1 MSVLKNLKNH
11 IDKKNEL
18 SKLVDTEN
26 ENIRNLVSTLTMK
39 DVENLSY
46 EEMKSLYNSI
56 HYLST
61 FDAIRDAFVV
71 MMESKKALIY
81 PEINNAY
88 RYPMLNSLNL
98 PKDIIK
104 KLDETL
110 SRMRVGDYIMTGSSL
125 WRPLRDY
132 VECLVPL
139 GIVERYYELICPEI
153 DDEDDWDYKEIVSET
168 NLDLHKKVWKMYAK
182 LKDINDV
189 YEKGKLYEEINKL
202 EVDGYGCICMCDY
215 EITNL
220 EEFEKTEKNVRYKVI
235 MAADRTLDKV

>member
-1 MSVLKNLKNH
+1 MSVLENLKNH

-26 ENIRNLVSTLTMK
+26 ENIRNLVSTLTIE

-56 HYLST
+56 HYLSA
-61 FDAIRDAFVV
+61 FDTIRDAFGV
-71 MMESKKALIY
+71 MLESKKALIY

-88 RYPMLNSLNL
+88 RYPMLNSLDL

-104 KLDETL
+104 KLDEAL

-125 WRPLRDY
+125 WHPLRNY
-132 VECLVPL
+132 VESLVPL
-139 GIVERYYELICPEI
+139 GIVERYYELISPEI
-153 DDEDDWDYKEIVSET
+153 DDEDDWDYKEIISEI
-168 NLDLHKKVWKMYAK
+168 NLDLHKKVWNMFAK
-182 LKDINDV
+182 LKETSDATERDN
-189 YEKGKLYEEINKL
+189 LYEEIDKL
-202 EVDGYGCICMCDY
+202 EVDGYGYIDICGY

-235 MAADRTLDKV
+235 MAADRTLDKI